1 MRGLSY
7 LRSPKPVRAC
17 PMEAPVFPEALPS
30 LELGRAHPTGKRF
43 GDDHLRVEP
52 PAHLSDLI
60 FPRLEIQMWRSR
72 DHGSLRFSNNT
83 RFVAADRNGG
93 RHKECR
99 LATALLSNGQRPAP
113 PLRSAKS
120 RRFIGQNEDSRDHVL
135 SNYFAANGPC
145 LPSTPQLR

>member
-1 MRGLSY
+1 
-7 LRSPKPVRAC
+7 
-17 PMEAPVFPEALPS
+17 
-30 LELGRAHPTGKRF
+30 
-43 GDDHLRVEP
+43 
-52 PAHLSDLI
+52 
-60 FPRLEIQMWRSR
+60 MWRSR